1 MNNTFKK
8 VMVTGLTMAMVL
20 GGSTAAFADNGNG
33 KGKGNDKDRG
43 RDAVQTKVNN
53 KNNNSD
59 VYINNLNVKNMT
71 IKLSFDD
78 VKGADVEWAARYI
91 ASLASKRV
99 FEGYEDGTF
108 QPRKTITRIEAIT
121 AAVRLMGL
129 RDQAEST
136 EAMNSNLNF
145 KDADKIKQKYPWAVG
160 YVAVALQNDLF
171 QESDDSVQPEKE
183 ADRLWATTLLI
194 KALKLQEE
202 AKAKMNT
209 KLTFK
214 DANKIPAGSVGY
226 VEEAIE
232 KSLVDGYEDNTFRPD
247 RPVTRAELAALLDRT
262 GNQLPDN
269 TSIKGTLSAAVSN
282 NTLTLTNNG
291 QPYTVELDSN
301 AFIFRNGVKVAA
313 SELRSGDQVIVRT
326 YGGKAIFVEVTKA
339 AGGNSTTPD
348 NATFSAS
355 LNAAVS
361 NNKLYYT
368 KDNQSYSTEIAS
380 NATIL
385 RNGRTVSASDLR
397 SGDQVNI
404 RTYNGKII
412 FVEVTKLA
420 ESQLPDNTTF
430 AATVNTAV
438 SNNTLTL
445 TKDNQTYNVS
455 FASNATIIRNGR
467 TVSASELRVGDQ
479 VNVRTYNSQII
490 FIEVTKLAESQLP
503 DNTTFAATV
512 NTAVSN
518 NTLTLTKDNQTY
530 NVSFASNATIVRN
543 GRTVS
548 ASELRAGDQVNV
560 RTYNG
565 QVIFVEVTKLAD
577 EQIDF
582 TVVGNLNSYTLNSAG
597 SIATIS
603 INQTLSNGTVQTA
616 VYNTSSNL
624 TIQGDLSQLTTNRLV
639 ELRGKDQLVH
649 TIVIR

>member
-455 FASNATIIRNGR
+455 FASNATI
-467 TVSASELRVGDQ
+467 
-479 VNVRTYNSQII
+479 
-490 FIEVTKLAESQLP
+490 
-503 DNTTFAATV
+503 
-512 NTAVSN
+512 
-518 NTLTLTKDNQTY
+518 
-530 NVSFASNATIVRN
+530 VRN

>member
-1 MNNTFKK
+1 MMNNSFKK

-20 GGSTAAFADNGNG
+20 GGSTAAFADNS
-33 KGKGNDKDRG
+33 KSKGNDKDHG
-43 RDAVQTKVNN
+43 RDAVQTKSNNNNNN
-53 KNNNSD
+53 KNNGSD
-59 VYINNLNVKNMT
+59 IYINNLNVKNMT

-202 AKAKMNT
+202 AKAKMST
-209 KLTFK
+209 KLSFK

-232 KSLVDGYEDNTFRPD
+232 KHLVDGYEDNTFRPD
-247 RPVTRAELAALLDRT
+247 RSVTRAELAALLDRT

-269 TSIKGTLSAAVSN
+269 TSVNGTLNAAVSN
-282 NTLTLTNNG
+282 NVLTLTKDG
-291 QPYTVELDSN
+291 QSYSIELDSN
-301 AFIFRNGVKVAA
+301 AFIFRNGAKVAA
-313 SELRSGDQVIVRT
+313 SELRAGDKVTVRS

-339 AGGNSTTPD
+339 ANDNSTPD
-348 NATFSAS
+348 NTTFSAS
-355 LNAAVS
+355 INATVS
-361 NNKLYYT
+361 NNKLSYT
-368 KDNQSYSTEIAS
+368 KDNQTYSTEFAS
-380 NATIL
+380 NATII
-385 RNGRTVSASDLR
+385 RNGRTVAASELR
-397 SGDQVNI
+397 AGDQVNI

-420 ESQLPDNTTF
+420 DGSQLPDNTTF
-430 AATVNTAV
+430 AASVNAAV

-445 TKDNQTYNVS
+445 TKDSVS
-455 FASNATIIRNGR
+455 YSVEI
-467 TVSASELRVGDQ
+467 
-479 VNVRTYNSQII
+479 
-490 FIEVTKLAESQLP
+490 
-503 DNTTFAATV
+503 
-512 NTAVSN
+512 
-518 NTLTLTKDNQTY
+518 
-530 NVSFASNATIVRN
+530 ASNATIVRN

-548 ASELRAGDQVNV
+548 ASELRAGDQINV
-560 RTYNG
+560 RTYSG
-565 QVIFVEVTKLAD
+565 KIIFVEVTKMVE
-577 EQIDF
+577 EQTDF

-597 SIATIS
+597 TIATIS

-624 TIQGDLSQLTTNRLV
+624 TIQGDLSQLTTDRSI

>member
-1 MNNTFKK
+1 MNNSFKK
-8 VMVTGLTMAMVL
+8 VMVTGLTMAMVF
-20 GGSTAAFADNGNG
+20 GGSTAAFADNG

-43 RDAVQTKVNN
+43 RDAVQTKYNGNGNN
-53 KNNNSD
+53 KNNDSD
-59 VYINNLNVKNMT
+59 IYINNLNVKNMT

-202 AKAKMNT
+202 AKAKMST
-209 KLTFK
+209 KLSFK

-232 KSLVDGYEDNTFRPD
+232 KQLVDGYEDNTFRPD
-247 RPVTRAELAALLDRT
+247 RSVTRAELAALLDRT

-269 TSIKGTLSAAVSN
+269 TAISGKLDAAVSN
-282 NTLTLTNNG
+282 NTLTVTKNG

-301 AFIFRNGVKVAA
+301 AFIYRNGAKVAA
-313 SELRSGDQVIVRT
+313 SELRAGDQVTVRT

-339 AGGNSTTPD
+339 VNDNSTPENT
-348 NATFSAS
+348 TFSAS
-355 LNAAVS
+355 INATVS
-361 NNKLYYT
+361 NNKLSYT
-368 KDNQSYSTEIAS
+368 KDNQTYSLEFAS
-380 NATIL
+380 NATIV
-385 RNGRTVSASDLR
+385 RNGRTVAASELR
-397 SGDQVNI
+397 AGDQVNI

-420 ESQLPDNTTF
+420 DGSQLPDNTTF
-430 AATVNTAV
+430 AATVNAAV

-445 TKDNQTYNVS
+445 TKDNQTY
-455 FASNATIIRNGR
+455 
-467 TVSASELRVGDQ
+467 SAE
-479 VNVRTYNSQII
+479 
-490 FIEVTKLAESQLP
+490 
-503 DNTTFAATV
+503 
-512 NTAVSN
+512 
-518 NTLTLTKDNQTY
+518 
-530 NVSFASNATIVRN
+530 FASNATIVRN
-543 GRTVS
+543 GRTV
-548 ASELRAGDQVNV
+548 AATELRAGDQINV
-560 RTYNG
+560 RTYSG
-565 QVIFVEVTKLAD
+565 KIIFVEVTKMAE
-577 EQIDF
+577 EQTDF
-582 TVVGNLNSYTLNSAG
+582 TVIGSFNSYTLNSGG

-616 VYNTSSNL
+616 VYNTASNL
-624 TIQGDLSQLTTNRLV
+624 TIQGDLSQLTVDRSV

>member
-1 MNNTFKK
+1 MMNNSFKK

-20 GGSTAAFADNGNG
+20 GGSTAAFADNG

-43 RDAVQTKVNN
+43 RDAVQTKNNNNN
-53 KNNNSD
+53 KNNDSD
-59 VYINNLNVKNMT
+59 IYINNLNVKNMT

-194 KALKLQEE
+194 KAMKLQEE
-202 AKAKMNT
+202 AKAKMST

-232 KSLVDGYEDNTFRPD
+232 KHLVDGYEDNTFRPD
-247 RPVTRAELAALLDRT
+247 RSVTRAELAALLDRT

-269 TSIKGTLSAAVSN
+269 TAIKGSLSAAVSN
-282 NTLTLTNNG
+282 NTLTLTSNG
-291 QPYTVELDSN
+291 QPYTVELDSS
-301 AFIFRNGVKVAA
+301 AFIFRNGVKVGA
-313 SELRSGDQVIVRT
+313 SELRAGDQVTVRT

-339 AGGNSTTPD
+339 AGDNSTPD
-348 NATFSAS
+348 NTTFSAS
-355 LNAAVS
+355 INATVS
-361 NNKLYYT
+361 NNKLTYT
-368 KDNQSYSTEIAS
+368 KDNQTYTTEFAS
-380 NATIL
+380 NATIV
-385 RNGRTVSASDLR
+385 RNGRTVSASELR
-397 SGDQVNI
+397 AGDQVNI
-404 RTYNGKII
+404 RTSNGKII

-420 ESQLPDNTTF
+420 NGSQLPDNTTF

-445 TKDNQTYNVS
+445 TKDNQTYNV
-455 FASNATIIRNGR
+455 
-467 TVSASELRVGDQ
+467 Q
-479 VNVRTYNSQII
+479 
-490 FIEVTKLAESQLP
+490 
-503 DNTTFAATV
+503 
-512 NTAVSN
+512 
-518 NTLTLTKDNQTY
+518 
-530 NVSFASNATIVRN
+530 FASNATIVRN
-543 GRTVS
+543 GRTVT
-548 ASELRAGDQVNV
+548 AADLRSGDQINV

-565 QVIFVEVTKLAD
+565 QIIFVEVTKIAE
-577 EQIDF
+577 EQVDF

-597 SIATIS
+597 TIATIS

-616 VYNTSSNL
+616 VYNTSSNVS
-624 TIQGDLSQLTTNRLV
+624 IQGDLSQLTVDRLV